1 LQILALRPPLGA
13 GERKRWMSLL
23 LEHLYFHFY
32 DLLDILITVCR
43 VASQWLLQPVV
54 APKFAAKADILYF
67 SLLSQY
73 LPAFIKASLRSE
85 RIDQQGF
92 H

>member
-1 LQILALRPPLGA
+1 MWP
-13 GERKRWMSLL
+13 
-23 LEHLYFHFY
+23 
-32 DLLDILITVCR
+32 
-43 VASQWLLQPVV
+43 WLLQPVV
-54 APKFAAKADILYF
+54 ALKFAAKAYILYF

-73 LPAFIKASLRSE
+73 LPAFIEASIRSV